1 MNQTTHETQPMIKHS
16 DPSIINDETKAYAI
30 NNVYQLFEK
39 YTGDTYMTQRL
50 QYQLINILPTTLD
63 NEDKSHQEKIKR
75 NDFLTS
81 EQQIFIQV
89 FLSKNRYYYLPN
101 NNCFYEYANNTFASV
116 KEDHIQHK
124 LLTNIS
130 KDGVLI
136 QWKYKTKVN
145 IIKQIKDRHLF
156 KCVPEPETIQNV
168 LNHLYPAGLF
178 KTKAEAKYFL
188 TVLGDNIL
196 KKNADL
202 IFFIKPSL
210 KKILAELENIIY
222 ITTGFTNPTFNFM
235 TKYHETYSFD
245 KCRIINMNDT
255 IQVDIWKNI
264 LKNIGL
270 DLLCVAVHYSNRYDD
285 SESYIHNK
293 VDDEEIKK
301 YTLYFKNNSQQLIVD
316 NFCNTCIQNMEYSSN
331 GGLMSSSIN
340 WKNMHYLWKN
350 YISQCSLP
358 NMIYSN
364 HLKTL
369 LKEKYQYDET
379 ADSYLNIISKYTPY
393 VSDFIHFWDTSIQ
406 VLPLDKFEND
416 FEIDELCSL
425 FKKWIQTS
433 DSGSYLSS
441 KTGNISEHDVVKIIH
456 HFYPTIEIVD
466 HKYVLN
472 ISCSLW
478 DKTGEVD
485 NYLKMFKKYYTE
497 VSLKKGTGESLI
509 SFDEVYD
516 FYCEKVKEHDSRC
529 VNKRFFEKYLF
540 YNFTPYI
547 KYEKFISLDWLSC

>member
-1 MNQTTHETQPMIKHS
+1 MSLKESKELIQS
-16 DPSIINDETKAYAI
+16 LYS
-30 NNVYQLFEK
+30 K
-39 YTGDTYMTQRL
+39 YENHPYMFQRL
-50 QYQLINILPTTLD
+50 KHHLQNILPTSLETEFKNYEKRIERQILLS
-63 NEDKSHQEKIKR
+63 NEQK
-75 NDFLTS
+75 
-81 EQQIFIQV
+81 IFIQV

-145 IIKQIKDRHLF
+145 MIKQIKDRHLF

-168 LNHLYPAGLF
+168 LKHLYPSTLF

-202 IFFIKPSL
+202 IFFIKPSV
-210 KKILAELENIIY
+210 KKILTELENIIY
-222 ITTGFTNPTFNFM
+222 ITSGFTNPTFNFM
-235 TKYHETYSFD
+235 TKYHENYLFD

-301 YTLYFKNNSQQLIVD
+301 YTLYFKNNNQQVIVD
-316 NFCNTCIQNMEYSSN
+316 NFCNTCIQNVEYNEGINSY
-331 GGLMSSSIN
+331 IN

-369 LKEKYQYDET
+369 LKEKYQYEEKNDHFC
-379 ADSYLNIISKYTPY
+379 NIISKYTPY
-393 VSDFIHFWDTSIQ
+393 VSDFIHFWDTTIQ
-406 VLPLDKFEND
+406 ILPLDKFEND
-416 FEIDELCSL
+416 FEIDELCGL
-425 FKKWIQTS
+425 FKKWVQTS
-433 DSGSYLSS
+433 HSASYLSS

-456 HFYPTIEIVD
+456 HFYPSIEIVE

-478 DKTGEVD
+478 DKTGEVN
-485 NYLKMFKKYYTE
+485 NYLNIFKSHYAE
-497 VSLKKGTGESLI
+497 VSLKKGTSDSLI

-516 FYCEKVKEHDSRC
+516 FYCEKVKENDSRC

-547 KYEKFISLDWLSC
+547 KYEKFISLDWLCG